1 MINPGTGPLDDAR
14 ADLAAENVHTFLA
27 AVRQRAPQMGGGPV
41 VRTADLTGAPVRD
54 PAADRDGRYGWTL
67 HFSDGHQLRLLMP
80 GADITGIRDDI
91 TAAAPCLY
99 LNGHA
104 YWWNDAVAR
113 TAAQG
118 LTHQPRRQAPMG

>member
-1 MINPGTGPLDDAR
+1 MINPGTSPLTDSQEN
-14 ADLAAENVHTFLA
+14 LAADNLAAFLT
-27 AVRQRAPQMGGGPV
+27 AVRQRAAQIGAGPV
-41 VRTADLTGAPVRD
+41 TRTADLTGEPVRD

-67 HFSDGHQLRLLMP
+67 AFTDGHQLRMLMP
-80 GADITGIRDDI
+80 GTDITGIRDDI

-118 LTHQPRRQAPMG
+118 LTHHPPP

>member
-1 MINPGTGPLDDAR
+1 MINPGTSPLTGTREDVA
-14 ADLAAENVHTFLA
+14 ADNVHTFLA
-27 AVRQRAPQMGGGPV
+27 AVQQRVPQTGGGPV
-41 VRTADLTGAPVRD
+41 TRTAELTGDPVRD

-67 HFSDGHQLRLLMP
+67 HFTDGHQLRLLMP
-80 GADITGIRDDI
+80 GTDITGVRDDI

-118 LTHQPRRQAPMG
+118 LTYRDSP